1 MIQKDRDPV
10 LQTKLFQIGNQSF
23 QCSFDHQEIENAI
36 AYFAVGMILTRMLFR
51 AFLSSVILFPFI
63 LLQLE
68 GLRKSFS
75 TTPINVPE
83 LLIFVFY
90 FLKFKFKDFFKLNL
104 KNYRVEELIS
114 SLYISNLFIKA
125 LKLDV

>member
-90 FLKFKFKDFFKLNL
+90 FLKFKFNEFKLNS
-104 KNYRVEELIS
+104 KNNRVEELR
-114 SLYISNLFIKA
+114 FKMRFGRTCF
-125 LKLDV
+125 